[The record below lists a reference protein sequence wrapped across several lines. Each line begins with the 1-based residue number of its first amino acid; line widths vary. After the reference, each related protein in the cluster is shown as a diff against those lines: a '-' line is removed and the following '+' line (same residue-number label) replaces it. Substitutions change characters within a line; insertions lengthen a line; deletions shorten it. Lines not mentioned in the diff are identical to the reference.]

1 MLPLEK
7 KYLLT
12 IPEAS
17 EYFSI
22 GKTKLYEMTKRKDCS
37 FAVHNG
43 RNLLINRVVLE
54 EKLKNDT
61 FIQFTKGYGYGIT
74 KTKLKFL

>member
-12 IPEAS
+12 IPEAC
-17 EYFSI
+17 EYFNI

-43 RNLLINRVVLE
+43 RNLLINRVALE
-54 EKLKNDT
+54 EKLKT
-61 FIQFTKGYGYGIT
+61 ETYI
-74 KTKLKFL
+74 